1 MAEHNDLGHEGE
13 DYAAKLLEKEK
24 GFVIIERNWHY
35 RQKEID
41 IIAID
46 SGTLVFVE
54 VKTRTSDSVPPSE
67 LVSYNKIRFLET
79 AAEAYIRR
87 KNYEGDARF
96 DLVVL
101 HKTHSGF
108 KAEHI
113 PNAFR

>member
-1 MAEHNDLGHEGE
+1 MGHEGE

-67 LVSYNKIRFLET
+67 LISYNKIRFL
-79 AAEAYIRR
+79 
-87 KNYEGDARF
+87 ARSTI
-96 DLVVL
+96 L
-101 HKTHSGF
+101 TGF
-108 KAEHI
+108 PISRTNISPPLA
-113 PNAFR
+113 